1 MTLAIMTYGL
11 IVALL
16 VGGSAWFL
24 DRGLR
29 ALGRP
34 TRWVWIG
41 ALGVGGLA
49 PFFPRFLP
57 AAATADGPGPLAIP
71 VRALYE
77 LGTPASP
84 LPEQSGSL
92 LAGIGLED
100 PLGALWILGSILV
113 LVLFALFCLRLRRL
127 RARCEPRDVCG
138 EEVLRSDGFGPAVV
152 GLIRSRIVLPSWT
165 FGLGERELEMV
176 VLHEREH
183 VRARDPAL
191 LAVGLLLA
199 SISPWNPAVW
209 WSLARLRLAV
219 EGDCDRRVLA
229 RGTSARSYAR
239 LLLTV
244 AAGCR
249 RTPDPAPALIRGGH
263 SAIERRLM
271 MIKTATRKPRIRAS
285 ILTAAAGVGLFALA
299 CDTPVPQS
307 PGELERPS
315 LSQAAVVPETVA
327 GPEVGVGVKVG
338 PEVGVGEKVE
348 VWSLEEDGAHLVHS
362 GELAVDPEAGV
373 GYVDDN
379 GVFQALELDP
389 DAEARLRRT
398 LEERA
403 AATVEKLRGHLQEGN
418 VRLEALK
425 GRLRAARITKKD
437 IPRDLWM
444 NLETSLESLTESL
457 PRLEELTAE
466 MAMEARRLQTQV
478 EAGEITYEEW
488 EEMLKT
494 HMAAHKARLRLRDK
508 PH

>member
-49 PFFPRFLP
+49 PFLPRLLP
-57 AAATADGPGPLAIP
+57 AAATADGPGPLSIP
-71 VRALYE
+71 VQALYE

-84 LPEQSGSL
+84 LPEQSGNV
-92 LAGIGLED
+92 LAGIRLED
-100 PLGALWILGSILV
+100 SLGALWVLGSVLV
-113 LVLFALFCLRLRRL
+113 LVVFALFCLRLRRL

-299 CDTPVPQS
+299 CDTPIPQS

-315 LSQAAVVPETVA
+315 LSEGVINSEGVISSGTTG
-327 GPEVGVGVKVG
+327 GPE
-338 PEVGVGEKVE
+338 PGEG
-348 VWSLEEDGAHLVHS
+348 LR
-362 GELAVDPEAGV
+362 AGV
-373 GYVDDN
+373 GYVDDDGTFQWLDRDPEAGVLYVDEEGLHLTHSPRSVIDLKAGVGYVDVDED
-379 GVFQALELDP
+379 GVFQAVELDP
-389 DAEARLRRT
+389 EGEARIRRT

-403 AATVEKLRGHLQEGN
+403 AT
-418 VRLEALK
+418 LEALK
-425 GRLRAARITKKD
+425 GRLQEGKVR
-437 IPRDLWM
+437 
-444 NLETSLESLTESL
+444 LEATESL
-457 PRLEELTAE
+457 PRLEEMTTE
-466 MAMEARRLQTQV
+466 MAMVSRRLQTAV
-478 EAGEITYEEW
+478 EAGEITHEEA
-488 EEMLKT
+488 EQMLQT
-494 HMAAHKARLRLRDK
+494 HMAAHNARLAPARLPDK
-508 PH
+508 PR

>member
-16 VGGSAWFL
+16 VAGAAWFL

-41 ALGVGGLA
+41 ALGIGGLA
-49 PFFPRFLP
+49 PFLPRFLP

-71 VRALYE
+71 LYALYE

-92 LAGIGLED
+92 LARIGLED
-100 PLGALWILGSILV
+100 PVGALWILGSVLV

-191 LAVGLLLA
+191 LAVGLVLA

-299 CDTPVPQS
+299 CDTPIPQS
-307 PGELERPS
+307 PDGLERPS
-315 LSQAAVVPETVA
+315 PSQTVVGSEAAA
-327 GPEVGVGVKVG
+327 GPEAGVGVKVR
-338 PEVGVGEKVE
+338 PQVGVGEKAE
-348 VWSLEEDGAHLVHS
+348 I
-362 GELAVDPEAGV
+362 
-373 GYVDDN
+373 GYVDED
-379 GVFQALELDP
+379 GVFQAVELQAVALDP
-389 DAEARLRRT
+389 EGEARIRRT
-398 LEERA
+398 LEELSATRA
-403 AATVEKLRGHLQEGN
+403 QLDGHLHEQLDGHLQESK
-418 VRLEALK
+418 VRLEAIK
-425 GRLRAARITKKD
+425 GRLRAGEVTNENIS
-437 IPRDLWM
+437 RDLW
-444 NLETSLESLTESL
+444 LSLESAMEHIEELT
-457 PRLEELTAE
+457 PALEELTAE
-466 MAMEARRLQTQV
+466 MAMEARRLYTAV
-478 EAGEITYEEW
+478 EAGEITHEEA
-488 EEMLKT
+488 EEMLQT
-494 HMAAHKARLRLRDK
+494 HMAAHKARVRMRDK

>member
-41 ALGVGGLA
+41 ALGIGGPA
-49 PFFPRFLP
+49 PFLPRFLP
-57 AAATADGPGPLAIP
+57 AAATADGPGPFILP

-84 LPEQSGSL
+84 LPEQSGSF
-92 LAGIGLED
+92 LARIGLED
-100 PLGALWILGSILV
+100 PLGVLWLLGSV
-113 LVLFALFCLRLRRL
+113 LVLGFFALFCLRLRRL
-127 RARCEPRDVCG
+127 RAKCEPRDVCG

-176 VLHEREH
+176 MLHEREH

-271 MIKTATRKPRIRAS
+271 MISTATRKPRIRAS
-285 ILTAAAGVGLFALA
+285 ILTAAAGLGLFALA
-299 CDTPVPQS
+299 CDTPIPQS
-307 PGELERPS
+307 PGEPERLS
-315 LSQAAVVPETVA
+315 RSQAVVVPEAVID
-327 GPEVGVGVKVG
+327 PEV
-338 PEVGVGEKVE
+338 
-348 VWSLEEDGAHLVHS
+348 
-362 GELAVDPEAGV
+362 AVDPEA
-373 GYVDDN
+373 
-379 GVFQALELDP
+379 
-389 DAEARLRRT
+389 EARIRRT
-398 LEERA
+398 LE
-403 AATVEKLRGHLQEGN
+403 
-418 VRLEALK
+418 RLESARREVEITREK
-425 GRLRAARITKKD
+425 FEERLRAGEVTNEN
-437 IPRDLWM
+437 IPRDLR
-444 NLETSLESLTESL
+444 LSLESAMEHIEELT
-457 PRLEELTAE
+457 PRLEELTTE
-466 MAMEARRLQTQV
+466 MAMVSRRLQTAV
-478 EAGEITYEEW
+478 EAGEITHQEAEQ
-488 EEMLKT
+488 MLQT
-494 HMAAHKARLRLRDK
+494 HMAAHNARLRPARQPDK
-508 PH
+508 PR

>member
-1 MTLAIMTYGL
+1 MTLATMIYGL
-11 IVALL
+11 IVAAF
-16 VGGSAWFL
+16 VGGAAWFL

-29 ALGRP
+29 GVGRP

-41 ALGVGGLA
+41 ALVIGGLA
-49 PFFPRFLP
+49 PFLPRFLP
-57 AAATADGPGPLAIP
+57 AAATADGPGPLSIP
-71 VRALYE
+71 VYALYE

-84 LPEQSGSL
+84 LPEESGSL

-100 PLGALWILGSILV
+100 PLGTLWILGSILV
-113 LVLFALFCLRLRRL
+113 LVLFALLCLRLRRL

-183 VRARDPAL
+183 VRARDPVL
-191 LAVGLLLA
+191 LAAGLLLA

-229 RGTSARSYAR
+229 CGTSARSYAR

-249 RTPDPAPALIRGGH
+249 RTPDPVPTLIRGGH

-307 PGELERPS
+307 PGEPERAS
-315 LSQAAVVPETVA
+315 RSQAVVVPEVVD
-327 GPEVGVGVKVG
+327 GPEVGLGVKVD
-338 PEVGVGEKVE
+338 VRSVE
-348 VWSLEEDGAHLVHS
+348 GDGTHLIHS
-362 GELAVDPEAGV
+362 GELAVDPEAGF
-373 GYVDDN
+373 GYVDKD
-379 GVFQALELDP
+379 GTFQAFDLDP
-389 DAEARLRRT
+389 EGEARIRQT
-398 LEERA
+398 LE
-403 AATVEKLRGHLQEGN
+403 
-418 VRLEALK
+418 RLEHAK
-425 GRLRAARITKKD
+425 REGAITREKFEERLRSGEITEED
-437 IPRDLWM
+437 VPRDLWR
-444 NLETSLESLTESL
+444 SLEGAMEHIEELT

-466 MAMEARRLQTQV
+466 MAMEARRLQTAA

-508 PH
+508 PR

>member
-49 PFFPRFLP
+49 PFLPGLLP

-71 VRALYE
+71 VQALYE
-77 LGTPASP
+77 LGTSASP
-84 LPEQSGSL
+84 LPAHGGSSV
-92 LAGIGLED
+92 AGIGWED
-100 PLGALWILGSILV
+100 SLGAIWILGSVLV
-113 LVLFALFCLRLRRL
+113 LALFALFCLRLRRL

-191 LAVGLLLA
+191 LAVGLVLA

-244 AAGCR
+244 AAGCK

-271 MIKTATRKPRIRAS
+271 MISTATRKPRIRAS
-285 ILTAAAGVGLFALA
+285 ILTAAAGLGLFALA
-299 CDTPVPQS
+299 CDTPIPQG
-307 PGELERPS
+307 PGELERPAR
-315 LSQAAVVPETVA
+315 SQAAVVPEAVA
-327 GPEVGVGVKVG
+327 GPQVGVGVKVG
-338 PEVGVGEKVE
+338 PEVGVGEKAE
-348 VWSLEEDGAHLVHS
+348 VGYVDEEGLHLVHA
-362 GELAVDPEAGV
+362 EKWAVDPEAGV
-373 GYVDDN
+373 GYVDDD
-379 GVFQALELDP
+379 GVFQALHLDP
-389 DAEARLRRT
+389 EAEARIRRT

-403 AATVEKLRGHLQEGN
+403 AMVEMLKGQLQEGK

-425 GRLRAARITKKD
+425 GRMRAGAITEKD
-437 IPRDLWM
+437 VPRDLWM
-444 NLETSLESLTESL
+444 NLGTSMKSLTESL
-457 PRLEELTAE
+457 SGLEELTTE
-466 MAMEARRLQTQV
+466 LAMEVRRLHVAV
-478 EAGEITYEEW
+478 EAGEITHEEA
-488 EEMLKT
+488 EQMLQT
-494 HMAAHKARLRLRDK
+494 RMGAHRARLRLRDK

>member
-16 VGGSAWFL
+16 VGGAAWFL

-41 ALGVGGLA
+41 ALGIGGLA
-49 PFFPRFLP
+49 PFLPRFLP

-71 VRALYE
+71 VQALYE

-84 LPEQSGSL
+84 LPEQGASL
-92 LAGIGLED
+92 LAAIGVED
-100 PLGALWILGSILV
+100 PLGVLWILGSVLV
-113 LVLFALFCLRLRRL
+113 LVVFALFCLRLRRL
-127 RARCEPRDVCG
+127 RAKCEPRDVCG

-299 CDTPVPQS
+299 CDTPIPQS
-307 PGELERPS
+307 PDGLERPS
-315 LSQAAVVPETVA
+315 PSQTVVGSEAAA
-327 GPEVGVGVKVG
+327 GPEAGVGVKAD
-338 PEVGVGEKVE
+338 PQVGVGEK
-348 VWSLEEDGAHLVHS
+348 
-362 GELAVDPEAGV
+362 AGI
-373 GYVDDN
+373 GYVDED
-379 GVFQALELDP
+379 GVFQAVELQADVLDP
-389 DAEARLRRT
+389 EGAARIRRT
-398 LEERA
+398 LEELSATRA
-403 AATVEKLRGHLQEGN
+403 QLDGHLHEQLDGHLQESK

-425 GRLRAARITKKD
+425 GRLRAGEVTNEN
-437 IPRDLWM
+437 IPRDLW
-444 NLETSLESLTESL
+444 LSLESAMEHIERLT

-466 MAMEARRLQTQV
+466 MAMEARRLQTEV
-478 EAGEITYEEW
+478 EAGEITHEEA
-488 EEMLKT
+488 EQMLQT
-494 HMAAHKARLRLRDK
+494 HMAAHNARLRPARQPDRQR
-508 PH
+508 

>member
-1 MTLAIMTYGL
+1 MTLATMIYGL
-11 IVALL
+11 IVAAL
-16 VGGSAWFL
+16 VGGAAWFL

-29 ALGRP
+29 GVGRP

-41 ALGVGGLA
+41 ALVIGGLA
-49 PFFPRFLP
+49 PFLPRFLP
-57 AAATADGPGPLAIP
+57 AAATADGPGPLSIP
-71 VRALYE
+71 VYALYE

-100 PLGALWILGSILV
+100 PLGTLWILGSILV

-138 EEVLRSDGFGPAVV
+138 EQVLRSDGFGPAVV

-191 LAVGLLLA
+191 LAAGLLLA

-249 RTPDPAPALIRGGH
+249 RTPGPAPALIRGGH

-307 PGELERPS
+307 PGEPERPS
-315 LSQAAVVPETVA
+315 LSEGVINSEGVISSGTTG
-327 GPEVGVGVKVG
+327 GPE
-338 PEVGVGEKVE
+338 PGEGLK
-348 VWSLEEDGAHLVHS
+348 
-362 GELAVDPEAGV
+362 AGV
-373 GYVDDN
+373 GYVGYVDED
-379 GVFQALELDP
+379 GTFQWLDRDPEAGGLYVDEDGTFRLELDP
-389 DAEARLRRT
+389 EAGARIRRT

-403 AATVEKLRGHLQEGN
+403 AT
-418 VRLEALK
+418 LEALK
-425 GRLRAARITKKD
+425 GRLQESKVRLEALEGHLRPAKITNENTS
-437 IPRDLWM
+437 RDLWI
-444 NLETSLESLTESL
+444 NLESSMESLSELL
-457 PRLEELTAE
+457 PRLEEMTTE
-466 MAMEARRLQTQV
+466 MAMVSRRLQTAV
-478 EAGEITYEEW
+478 EAGEITHEEA
-488 EEMLKT
+488 EQMLQT
-494 HMAAHKARLRLRDK
+494 HMAAHNARLRPARQPDRQR
-508 PH
+508 

>member
-41 ALGVGGLA
+41 ALGIGGLA
-49 PFFPRFLP
+49 PFLPRFLP
-57 AAATADGPGPLAIP
+57 AAGTADGPGPLSIP
-71 VRALYE
+71 LYALYE

-84 LPEQSGSL
+84 LREQSGSL
-92 LAGIGLED
+92 LAGIGVED
-100 PLGALWILGSILV
+100 PLGAVWILGSILV

-307 PGELERPS
+307 PGEPERPS

-327 GPEVGVGVKVG
+327 GPEVGVGAKVG
-338 PEVGVGEKVE
+338 PEVGLGVKVD
-348 VWSLEEDGAHLVHS
+348 VRSVEEDGAHLVHS
-362 GELAVDPEAGV
+362 GELAVDPEVGF
-373 GYVDDN
+373 GYVDED
-379 GVFQALELDP
+379 GAFQGFDLDP
-389 DAEARLRRT
+389 EGEARIRKTIER
-398 LEERA
+398 LEHAKRDFEITR
-403 AATVEKLRGHLQEGN
+403 EKLDERLQSGE
-418 VRLEALK
+418 
-425 GRLRAARITKKD
+425 ITKED
-437 IPRDLWM
+437 VPRDFWLK
-444 NLETSLESLTESL
+444 LESAMEHIERLT